1 MITLKQE
8 STLLKKLKSLTELEL
23 RGVLE
28 ELADHVRKNNF
39 EEMVEEVFD
48 LYDLKGEVRS
58 LKGEVRSLELDVDEL
73 EIEKDRLETRIKDAL
88 NILEDIEN
96 IDDDV
101 QAAIDKA
108 IQELDI

>member
-48 LYDLKGEVRS
+48 LRDLGR
-58 LKGEVRSLELDVDEL
+58 EVRSLELEIDEL
-73 EIEKDRLETRIKDAL
+73 EIEKDRLETRIMDAL

-101 QAAIDKA
+101 QVAIDKA